1 MIESKGVIWMSIMR
15 MMERLDYRSGC
26 ELVENQKV
34 GQDEEETGYAGQ
46 CFYQHI

>member
-15 MMERLDYRSGC
+15 MMERLDYRSGG

-34 GQDEEETGYAGQ
+34 GQDEEGNGYARQ
-46 CFYQHI
+46 CCYQHI